1 MRDFL
6 GYTPHL
12 FYPHPEPRPYM
23 YDWQSHQAKL
33 KEMALQL
40 CYEVNIGLRNPISF
54 ELYQVFWENP
64 LYDNLR
70 RTIAVA
76 RGA

>member
-1 MRDFL
+1 
-6 GYTPHL
+6 
-12 FYPHPEPRPYM
+12 M